1 MYNVINIIAKAW
13 LSVSEKI
20 ILHSNYHSELS
31 VRPANEED
39 RWHFP
44 IVAVKLPRGLLHDKN
59 EINDYAEFD
68 KNLIISGYP
77 ADEDIAVSISN
88 KEFA

>member
-1 MYNVINIIAKAW
+1 MIYFLDRAEKFTINVYNVINIIAKAW

-39 RWHFP
+39 D
-44 IVAVKLPRGLLHDKN
+44 ISQSKLLQ
-59 EINDYAEFD
+59 
-68 KNLIISGYP
+68 
-77 ADEDIAVSISN
+77 
-88 KEFA
+88 